1 MSESKDITY
10 HVQIHHGNKSVEL
23 SSMGMNRVDAE
34 LQSYYSSVDELPE
47 WAQSRLSVLSMLEVP
62 PPLCDVAGVGA
73 RMGPY
78 LYWLYT

>member
-1 MSESKDITY
+1 MSKGNDITY
-10 HVQIHHGNKSVEL
+10 HIQIHYDNKSVEVSTL
-23 SSMGMNRVDAE
+23 GMNRVDSE

-47 WAQSRLSVLSMLEVP
+47 WAQSKLSVLNMLKVP
-62 PPLCDVAGVGA
+62 PPLCDVVGVGA